1 MMDRVMVWH
10 RASSR
15 HTSKPR
21 HFKSRRP
28 LVVTESRLPCDKEL
42 RDTLLEAP
50 HDHILDYDES
60 EGIYPTGRSLQL
72 RKLIK
77 ESAGEYSCAASNSEG
92 KIRSG
97 PAVIFVQCKYNT
109 SVFTF
114 LWLRGLPN
122 TLEVILTADDD
133 SPRCRPGFESHRL
146 GAWRQ
151 RSLSV
156 ECEVDANPGGS
167 DVRFSWTYNRS
178 RDVLPVPGDRVNS
191 SGTSSRLVYTPGSE
205 QDFGTLACWA
215 SNSVGRQRVPCL
227 FHVVHARKRHR
238 GISKTKRFTR
248 SEDKKGRVRVMLQK
262 VVVIFG
268 IQTADPRGLLLLLCE
283 YLTARILCLAITQ
296 S

>member
-1 MMDRVMVWH
+1 MVWR
-10 RASSR
+10 RASRR

-50 HDHILDYDES
+50 DDHILDYDES

-97 PAVIFVQCKYNT
+97 PAVIFVQY
-109 SVFTF
+109 
-114 LWLRGLPN
+114 
-122 TLEVILTADDD
+122 
-133 SPRCRPGFESHRL
+133 SPRCWPGFESHRL

-156 ECEVDANPGGS
+156 ECEVDADPGGS

-191 SGTSSRLVYTPGSE
+191 SGTSSRLVYTPDSE

-227 FHVVHARKRHR
+227 FHVVHAKL
-238 GISKTKRFTR
+238 GIVGLEEMDPHLR
-248 SEDKKGRVRVMLQK
+248 EGRVEHHLGKTIPSSPDRDSNLDIPVLRSRVSTRQSHSLFEYK
-262 VVVIFG
+262 
-268 IQTADPRGLLLLLCE
+268 REKERESLLDRE
-283 YLTARILCLAITQ
+283 EKSSNRTGAE
-296 S
+296 

>member
-1 MMDRVMVWH
+1 MIRCTLGAMKGVAVGRGRVRMMDRVMVWR
-10 RASSR
+10 RASRR

-42 RDTLLEAP
+42 RDTLLESPDVDQSLKRTSHHRIYAY
-50 HDHILDYDES
+50 DHILDYDES

-97 PAVIFVQCKYNT
+97 PAVIFVQT
-109 SVFTF
+109 SVD
-114 LWLRGLPN
+114 PKN
-122 TLEVILTADDD
+122 DEN

-167 DVRFSWTYNRS
+167 DVKFSWTYNRS

-191 SGTSSRLVYTPGSE
+191 SGTSSRLVYTPDSE

-227 FHVVHARKRHR
+227 FHVVHANSYFEYKREKER
-238 GISKTKRFTR
+238 ES
-248 SEDKKGRVRVMLQK
+248 
-262 VVVIFG
+262 
-268 IQTADPRGLLLLLCE
+268 LLDRE
-283 YLTARILCLAITQ
+283 EKSSNRTGAE
-296 S
+296 